1 MKTFIHLVSVLIL
14 SIVLFACSN
23 AHFLKEEDYR
33 NQVTKDFEQKKQAL
47 PHGDLFTVLSNPDL
61 SVYEQE
67 ALMFLYAYMP
77 IGDVTDYSGDYYL
90 ENVRLSGQ
98 TRAEMPWG
106 DKVPNELFRH
116 FVLPIRV
123 NNENLDDSRR
133 VFYGELKDR
142 VKHLSMKD
150 AILEVNHWCHEKVV
164 YRPSDAR
171 TSSPLASVKTAYG
184 RCGEESTFAVAAL
197 RSVGIPARQV
207 YTPRWAHTDDN
218 HAWVE
223 AWADGQ
229 WYFIGACEPE
239 PVLNLGWFNAPASR
253 GMLMHTKVFGRYNGP
268 EEIMLE
274 TPNYTEIN
282 VTENYAPTAKA
293 IVTVTDVS
301 GNPISGARVDFKV
314 YNYAEFYTVATKYT
328 DADGQV
334 SLTAGKGDMLVWA
347 SSEGKFGFTK
357 LSFGKQSELALVLDK
372 KEGDIFEVDLDMVPP
387 VENANLPEV
396 TSEQRAEN
404 DRRMALEDSIR
415 NSYIATFP
423 TAAQIDSIVSGWKGT
438 KTSSVKKSLC
448 SFLVDAR
455 GNYDV
460 LIRFLQEA
468 DRQGKLLKA
477 AALLS
482 IINEKDRRDVSY
494 EVLMDHFM
502 YKEDD
507 SNSSYVC
514 ALPGPVCMSD
524 PPELKIH
531 EIFKP
536 RIYMETLTP
545 YRSFFQSKFSE
556 AEVDTFRNR
565 PQALVEWVNRYVTVD
580 GTHNSQG
587 IPVSPEGV
595 WRSRV
600 ADSHSRDIFFV
611 ALARSMNIPAYI
623 NSMNGSVSYYM
634 TFEDNGY
641 FWNESVDVNF
651 DKAESVETP
660 KGIYRMYDGNKPIAN
675 GDDRVKYYSKFTISR
690 IEDGRPILID
700 CDENNPQLRNIGVL
714 DAGYYLQVTG
724 TRLADGGVLARISS
738 FVLPMQKDDLKLEAT
753 KVSYHLRES
762 SEKVAV
768 IGGFNSESLFTPVEE
783 MGQKTTLLDRQSLLQ
798 VCGRGYFIVG
808 ILGPGQEPTNHALH
822 DIAAL
827 KSDLEKWNRKMVLLF
842 PDEAQCKKF
851 HPSEFPELPST
862 VIYGIDTDGI
872 CKQIVDNMKLKHKN
886 NLPIFIIADTF
897 NRVVF
902 VSQGYTIGL
911 GEQLMKVIHGL

>member
-47 PHGDLFTVLSNPDL
+47 PRGDLFTVLSNPDL

-502 YKEDD
+502 YTEDD

-700 CDENNPQLRNIGVL
+700 CDENNPQ
-714 DAGYYLQVTG
+714 
-724 TRLADGGVLARISS
+724 
-738 FVLPMQKDDLKLEAT
+738 
-753 KVSYHLRES
+753 
-762 SEKVAV
+762 
-768 IGGFNSESLFTPVEE
+768 
-783 MGQKTTLLDRQSLLQ
+783 
-798 VCGRGYFIVG
+798 
-808 ILGPGQEPTNHALH
+808 
-822 DIAAL
+822 
-827 KSDLEKWNRKMVLLF
+827 
-842 PDEAQCKKF
+842 
-851 HPSEFPELPST
+851 
-862 VIYGIDTDGI
+862 
-872 CKQIVDNMKLKHKN
+872 
-886 NLPIFIIADTF
+886 
-897 NRVVF
+897 
-902 VSQGYTIGL
+902 
-911 GEQLMKVIHGL
+911 